1 MNPKRAIE
9 DRFPKL
15 TGEGYSLTS
24 SPTDAYNC
32 VAWIARDVRRW
43 WSPEDVD
50 GYFWPWR
57 NRDGTL
63 SEYLRL
69 FEHCGFAECVSG
81 TLEDGYEKIAIFASS
96 EEFDHVAFQREDGCW
111 SSKLG
116 ELGDV
121 MHKTLSSLGGAGCFE
136 YADVAMFMRRVR
148 EPHPLAHTGLL
159 LPGLG

>member
-1 MNPKRAIE
+1 MSMATFGLGAIGMA
-9 DRFPKL
+9 RSPN
-15 TGEGYSLTS
+15 TYASLS
-24 SPTDAYNC
+24 
-32 VAWIARDVRRW
+32 IAD
-43 WSPEDVD
+43 SQ
-50 GYFWPWR
+50 
-57 NRDGTL
+57 
-63 SEYLRL
+63 S
-69 FEHCGFAECVSG
+69 VSG

-121 MHKTLSSLGGAGCFE
+121 MHKTRSSLGGAGCFE